1 MNLEE
6 TKYNP
11 IIEKARQRLKNIE
24 DSKQKLIRDT
34 AAELERVGMIPD
46 MIAEAIVQG
55 LRGYAEASYI
65 RRCLDQ
71 KFKRKYRK
79 LQKEENVLKPDI
91 HHKNVLELLT
101 DGSQKG
107 SEDFDRMNRGPSI
120 TTKSKAMEK
129 LNVSEDSDKMKRP
142 GILPEPQRTE
152 KLQQLLLSQ
161 SEEEKEMTK
170 RENQILKKKAQPE
183 TLKELSE
190 EFYDGPNII
199 DAKKLQKLS
208 MDMGKDIEIRL
219 YKHNAIVK
227 DAVKADHPVPVGKY
241 IMTKP
246 EMMLFLLNIGRFQ
259 ERSN

>member
-1 MNLEE
+1 MNLED

-46 MIAEAIVQG
+46 MIAEAMVQG
-55 LRGYAEASYI
+55 LHGYAEASYI

-79 LQKEENVLKPDI
+79 QQKEENVLKPDI
-91 HHKNVLELLT
+91 YYKNVLELLT
-101 DGSQKG
+101 DGTQKG

-120 TTKSKAMEK
+120 MAKSKAMEK

-142 GILPEPQRTE
+142 GIVPESQRIE
-152 KLQQLLLSQ
+152 KLQQQLSQ
-161 SEEEKEMTK
+161 SEEEKEMIK
-170 RENQILKKKAQPE
+170 REYEILKEKTQHE
-183 TLKELSE
+183 TLLKEFSE
-190 EFYDGPNII
+190 MFYQGPVYITI
-199 DAKKLQKLS
+199 DYKELQKLS
-208 MDMGKDIEIRL
+208 MEMGKDIEITL
-219 YKHNAIVK
+219 YKDNAIVK
-227 DAVKADHPVPVGKY
+227 DGVETY

-246 EMMLFLLNIGRFQ
+246 EMMSFLLNY
-259 ERSN
+259 

>member
-1 MNLEE
+1 MNLED

-11 IIEKARQRLKNIE
+11 IIEKARERLKNIE

-46 MIAEAIVQG
+46 MIAEAMVQG

-79 LQKEENVLKPDI
+79 QQKEENVLKPDI
-91 HHKNVLELLT
+91 DHKNVLELLT

-107 SEDFDRMNRGPSI
+107 SEDFDRMNRGPCI

-129 LNVSEDSDKMKRP
+129 LNVSGDSDKMKRP
-142 GILPEPQRTE
+142 GILPESQRTE
-152 KLQQLLLSQ
+152 LQQLLSQ
-161 SEEEKEMTK
+161 SEEEKEMIK

-183 TLKELSE
+183 TLRELSE
-190 EFYDGPNII
+190 KLYDGSNII

-208 MDMGKDIEIRL
+208 MDMGKDIEITL
-219 YKHNAIVK
+219 YKYNAIVN
-227 DAVKADHPVPVGKY
+227 DAAKADHPVPVGTY
-241 IMTKP
+241 IMTKR
-246 EMMLFLLNIGRFQ
+246 EMMLFLLEYWQISRAK
-259 ERSN
+259 

>member
-1 MNLEE
+1 MNLED

-11 IIEKARQRLKNIE
+11 IIEKARQRLRNIE

-46 MIAEAIVQG
+46 MIAEAMVQG

-79 LQKEENVLKPDI
+79 QQKEENVLKPDI
-91 HHKNVLELLT
+91 NHKNVLELLT

-120 TTKSKAMEK
+120 TAKSKAMEK
-129 LNVSEDSDKMKRP
+129 WNLSEDFNKMKRP
-142 GILPEPQRTE
+142 GIVPKPQRIE
-152 KLQQLLLSQ
+152 KLQQLLSQ
-161 SEEEKEMTK
+161 SEEEKEMIK
-170 RENQILKKKAQPE
+170 RENQILKEKARPE
-183 TLKELSE
+183 TLKELSDK
-190 EFYDGPNII
+190 FYDGPNII

-219 YKHNAIVK
+219 YKHHAIVK
-227 DAVKADHPVPVGKY
+227 DVVKADHPVPVGTY

-246 EMMLFLLNIGRFQ
+246 EMVLFLLEYLQISRAK
-259 ERSN
+259 

>member
-1 MNLEE
+1 MNLED

-46 MIAEAIVQG
+46 MIAEAMVQG

-101 DGSQKG
+101 DGSQKK

-129 LNVSEDSDKMKRP
+129 LNVSEDSDKMKSP
-142 GILPEPQRTE
+142 GILPESQRTE
-152 KLQQLLLSQ
+152 KLQQLLSQ

-170 RENQILKKKAQPE
+170 RENQILMKKAQPE

-190 EFYDGPNII
+190 EFYDGRNII
-199 DAKKLQKLS
+199 DAEKLQKLS
-208 MDMGKDIEIRL
+208 MDMGKDIQIRL

-227 DAVKADHPVPVGKY
+227 DAVKADHPVPAGTY

-246 EMMLFLLNIGRFQ
+246 EMMLFLLEYWQISRAK
-259 ERSN
+259 